1 MTAQSIKEQNIK
13 DQLHILIDI
22 DAMFYDNDVNIEG
35 KYILIED
42 ELHEKI
48 DNHINDMCKKRIKSI
63 VSTYGFFEAIK
74 LYQNNYGEFIIDEKM
89 SFMKTYGT
97 LCYTIID
104 NFVNDSKLYIVE

>member
-1 MTAQSIKEQNIK
+1 MTAQSIK

-22 DAMFYDNDVNIEG
+22 DAMFYDNDVNDDG
-35 KYILIED
+35 KFILVED

-48 DNHINDMCKKRIKSI
+48 DFHISAMCKKRIKSI

-74 LYQNNYGEFIIDEKM
+74 LYQDNYGEFIIDEKM
-89 SFMKTYGT
+89 RFMKTYGT
-97 LCYTIID
+97 LAYTIID